1 MTFVTAIG
9 SSVKRSEGSMADFE
23 RLKVWQAAHS
33 LVLDTYRVTSSFPRT
48 EQFGLTSQVR
58 RAAVSIAANIAES
71 TGRNYSLDQAR
82 FLQIAMGSAKEVRC
96 HFMIARDLGFLPV
109 EDQQAADSRLAGI
122 ERMLSSLLRYHK
134 GRG

>member
-1 MTFVTAIG
+1 
-9 SSVKRSEGSMADFE
+9 MADFNQ
-23 RLKVWQAAHS
+23 LKVWQAAHQ
-33 LVLDTYRVTSSFPRT
+33 LALDAYRVTGNFPRS
-48 EQFGLTSQVR
+48 EQFGLTSQIR

-71 TGRNYSLDQAR
+71 TGRNHSLDQAR

-109 EDQQAADSRLAGI
+109 KDQQAADSRLAGI